1 LQVNGTVATDF
12 KNSSNSPIIIAGT
25 IGQSVFLDEL
35 VSAGKLDVSTV
46 QGKWESYTS
55 QVVQN
60 PTSGIPWALVIAGS
74 DRRGAIYGLY
84 DVSEQMGV
92 SPWYW

>member
-1 LQVNGTVATDF
+1 MNGTVSASLTNGN
-12 KNSSNSPIIIAGT
+12 NSTVIVVGT
-25 IGQSVFLDEL
+25 IGHSSLLNDL

-46 QGKWESYTS
+46 EGKWESYTS

-60 PTSGIPWALVIAGS
+60 PIAGIPWALVVAGS

-84 DVSEQMGV
+84 DLSEQMGV

>member
-1 LQVNGTVATDF
+1 MND
-12 KNSSNSPIIIAGT
+12 SNSPVIIVGT
-25 IGQSVFLDEL
+25 IGYSDLLHDL
-35 VSAGKLDVSTV
+35 VSASKIDVTSV
-46 QGKWESYTS
+46 EGRWESYTS

-60 PTSGIPWALVIAGS
+60 PVAGIPWALVIAGS

>member
-1 LQVNGTVATDF
+1 L
-12 KNSSNSPIIIAGT
+12 I
-25 IGQSVFLDEL
+25 
-35 VSAGKLDVSTV
+35 
-46 QGKWESYTS
+46 
-55 QVVQN
+55 QN
-60 PTSGIPWALVIAGS
+60 PNSGTPWALVIAGS